1 MSVRGAIYYKPDF
14 RFHDGGKSDKL
25 ILLLNTP
32 AKTDDYLFVPTTSK
46 QKIRS
51 RTIGC
56 VKHYGAGEF
65 FIPTETTALKD
76 DTWIILAEL
85 YPVPFKTIQ
94 TDPRYTRLQE
104 ITLPSRIMDKIIDC
118 LFKHHSDDIPE
129 MYEPLIRPKIADWK
143 QQLAKKFNT

>member
-32 AKTDDYLFVPTTSK
+32 ARTDDYLFVPTTSK

-65 FIPTETTALKD
+65 FIPTETTALEG

-85 YPVPFKTIQ
+85 YPLPFKTIQ
-94 TDPRYTRLQE
+94 TDPGYARLRQIDKLVYKLYDLTDEE
-104 ITLPSRIMDKIIDC
+104 IEIVEAASG
-118 LFKHHSDDIPE
+118 
-129 MYEPLIRPKIADWK
+129 
-143 QQLAKKFNT
+143 